1 MGRETQGRGRQTVT
15 ITNTRWWFEVS
26 SELKC
31 TINLINCLIKH
42 DANISSNAPA
52 EQVQFFFIM
61 HFVIIILHVR
71 SQENV
76 LLYLFRNTFDN
87 SWVNVYWN

>member
-1 MGRETQGRGRQTVT
+1 ME
-15 ITNTRWWFEVS
+15 
-26 SELKC
+26 
-31 TINLINCLIKH
+31 H
-42 DANISSNAPA
+42 DANVSSNAPA

-61 HFVIIILHVR
+61 HSVIILHVR

-87 SWVNVYWN
+87 SWVNVSWD

>member
-1 MGRETQGRGRQTVT
+1 M
-15 ITNTRWWFEVS
+15 N
-26 SELKC
+26 
-31 TINLINCLIKH
+31 H
-42 DANISSNAPA
+42 DANVSSNAVA

-61 HFVIIILHVR
+61 HFVIILHVR

-87 SWVNVYWN
+87 SWVNVYWD

>member
-1 MGRETQGRGRQTVT
+1 M
-15 ITNTRWWFEVS
+15 
-26 SELKC
+26 
-31 TINLINCLIKH
+31 KH
-42 DANISSNAPA
+42 DANISSNAHA

-61 HFVIIILHVR
+61 HFVIILHVR

-87 SWVNVYWN
+87 SQLVPQPYHPVAQDLLPTEAKQG